1 MINLK
6 TRERRGQA
14 YLFVTVWRQSDL
26 DHPGNLALT
35 AGEPKMDVL
44 ERLAELRFHRTPL
57 EIVLRLLPES
67 TRSMKIDPERDYRI
81 YIYAYDRREL
91 PLYLVHGQEKDR
103 ELGTFLLEMTQM
115 ER

>member
-1 MINLK
+1 
-6 TRERRGQA
+6 
-14 YLFVTVWRQSDL
+14 
-26 DHPGNLALT
+26 
-35 AGEPKMDVL
+35 
-44 ERLAELRFHRTPL
+44 
-57 EIVLRLLPES
+57 
-67 TRSMKIDPERDYRI
+67 MKIDPERDYRI